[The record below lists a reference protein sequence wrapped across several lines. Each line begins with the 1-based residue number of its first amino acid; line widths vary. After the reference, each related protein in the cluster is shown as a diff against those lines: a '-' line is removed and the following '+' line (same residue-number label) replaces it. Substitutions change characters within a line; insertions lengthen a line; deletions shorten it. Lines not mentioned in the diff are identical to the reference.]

1 MTDTQYKK
9 LHKVVHKLFP
19 FLSDDELFSKV
30 SKADYKKF
38 MNKLIKKYKLDD
50 NELDE
55 MYKIAK
61 PKKNIR
67 GGNPPQGGKNEKNR
81 LEIYSKRID

>member
-19 FLSDDELFSKV
+19 FLDDDKLFSKV

-38 MNKLIKKYKLDD
+38 MDKIIKKYKLDE

-61 PKKNIR
+61 PKKI
-67 GGNPPQGGKNEKNR
+67 
-81 LEIYSKRID
+81 

>member
-1 MTDTQYKK
+1 MRGQNASQEKESKEVWTLTDTQYKK
-9 LHKVVHKLFP
+9 LHKLVHKLFP

-30 SKADYKKF
+30 SKTDYKKF

-61 PKKNIR
+61 PNKI
-67 GGNPPQGGKNEKNR
+67 
-81 LEIYSKRID
+81 

>member
-9 LHKVVHKLFP
+9 LHKLVHKLFP

-30 SKADYKKF
+30 SKTDYKKF

-61 PKKNIR
+61 PNKI
-67 GGNPPQGGKNEKNR
+67 
-81 LEIYSKRID
+81 

>member
-19 FLSDDELFSKV
+19 FLDDDELFSKV

-38 MNKLIKKYKLDD
+38 MNKLIKQYKLDD

-61 PKKNIR
+61 PKKI
-67 GGNPPQGGKNEKNR
+67 
-81 LEIYSKRID
+81 